1 MDFLIKDFF
10 RIYDQIRSFLGS
22 AEYEK
27 LMVTASLKFIS
38 IIRMFLKKTFFAT
51 NCKRISKKYRNSYS
65 KHVKF

>member
-38 IIRMFLKKTFFAT
+38 IIRMFLKK
-51 NCKRISKKYRNSYS
+51 SKKYRNSYS